1 MKMRMQWTSLIHGV
15 KNVIKNVDYRDSQLG
30 TVYDFL
36 EKQGKIK

>member
-1 MKMRMQWTSLIHGV
+1 MLFKSREDLI
-15 KNVIKNVDYRDSQLG
+15 KYVDYRESQLG